1 MLTHKQ
7 STRIIKKKQ
16 NSPHHLC
23 KLVTFLHLY
32 NIVHK
37 TFTPG
42 EGSGDKDPPPVITS
56 VS

>member
-23 KLVTFLHLY
+23 KLATFLHLY